1 VRGLLVNRSGEP
13 EWLRAAGKSGALR
26 LACDYLPARTRASFR
41 RSTVNVMPAPMTMRA
56 SVALKLP
63 GAMQLIQVPMIA
75 GASYTVRP
83 SLKKPYPLD
92 GPQSGEVN
100 PLSFARAWLAQPGR
114 ERGIGLREGLKQ
126 NLMVLA
132 NCETT
137 SEIVPEFARKLT
149 GRHKGE
155 INGSEFWCSSTD
167 RPTRGCADMAY
178 VGCGF
183 CDDRSY

>member
-1 VRGLLVNRSGEP
+1 VRLCPEGLVGQRIVP
-13 EWLRAAGKSGALR
+13 ENESLRAEGCGDGWLTDPANPSGCVPPEERRAAFGL
-26 LACDYLPARTRASFR
+26 YLPARTRASFR

-100 PLSFARAWLAQPGR
+100 PLSFARA
-114 ERGIGLREGLKQ
+114 
-126 NLMVLA
+126 
-132 NCETT
+132 
-137 SEIVPEFARKLT
+137 
-149 GRHKGE
+149 
-155 INGSEFWCSSTD
+155 
-167 RPTRGCADMAY
+167 
-178 VGCGF
+178 
-183 CDDRSY
+183 